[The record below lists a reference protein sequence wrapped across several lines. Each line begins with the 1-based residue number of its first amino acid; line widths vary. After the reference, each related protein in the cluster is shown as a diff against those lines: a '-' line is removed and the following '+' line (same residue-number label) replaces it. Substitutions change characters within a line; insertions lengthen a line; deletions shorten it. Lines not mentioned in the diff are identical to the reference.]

1 MSANVSRKKQRVGMH
16 GSGLPMPRNLG
27 VGEHPASGSLQGKGR
42 QGKRH
47 VKNKNWWE
55 GHTRACTHAR
65 THARVHTHTHT
76 HARTHARTVLSSMKS
91 RSQTRALLSS
101 WRVFAL
107 LRKSRS
113 RSSLSSSKRW
123 SWRAAGAEQ
132 HGHAAKWFRQG
143 GGH

>member
-1 MSANVSRKKQRVGMH
+1 MYLGRSKGWKCMAVACPFQRPGCE
-16 GSGLPMPRNLG
+16 GAPCIR
-27 VGEHPASGSLQGKGR
+27 EPAGQGR
-42 QGKRH
+42 QSKRRRIKIGWGRTH
-47 VKNKNWWE
+47 V
-55 GHTRACTHAR
+55 HAR